1 MKLIEFLTEWIKNP
15 GTVSPASFDMPL
27 AFDFGLILNKTDEL
41 LAKLLECEEFKHVNS
56 LQFIELPFVETKLGD
71 SLNVTPI
78 KYTYNQLAT
87 HAFKLNNYIY
97 SIQLIPVF
105 KTTEDF
111 LKEDKFGAFVS
122 STKVSEKDFI
132 PYKEVCFK
140 IPLEPQLNKQT
151 SITLPN
157 EEELNN
163 LLFNSENSHYND
175 IIAYDV
181 ILRGIFYS
189 PYNVDDMIV
198 VPKENIEFYSYNRME
213 NNNNVNGETTEV
225 IVCYNTAIIP
235 DEYLNDFKNEY
246 GDKKGGL
253 TLNDVN
259 EFFANHNLPL
269 ITPPN

>member
-15 GTVSPASFDMPL
+15 ESVSPVSFDVPL
-27 AFDFGLILNKTDEL
+27 AFNIGFIINKTDEL
-41 LAKLLECEEFKHVNS
+41 KAKLLECEEFKYANT
-56 LQFIELPFVETKLGD
+56 LQFIDTPFVETKLGNP
-71 SLNVTPI
+71 LNVTTI

-87 HAFKLNNYIY
+87 HEFKLNNYIY
-97 SIQLIPVF
+97 SIRLIPVF

-111 LKEDKFGAFVS
+111 LKEDKFGVFVS
-122 STKVSEKDFI
+122 SIKVREKDFM

-140 IPLEPQLNKQT
+140 IPLDSELNQQI

-163 LLFNSENSHYND
+163 LLFNSDISPYND
-175 IIAYDV
+175 IIAYNV

-189 PYNVDDMIV
+189 PYNVDDIIV
-198 VPKENIEFYSYNRME
+198 VPKENVVFYLYEKIE
-213 NNNNVNGETTEV
+213 NNENTIGETTEV
-225 IVCYNTAIIP
+225 IACYNTAIIP